1 MIRDQAPDPDVN
13 MYGVHPTYTVME
25 ADGNTHTVLFLNSN
39 AQVISDDAWSC
50 QGIKEGIKACY
61 LQEWALTP
69 KPAFVY
75 RTIGGVLDM
84 YFFLGPSPSDTASQY
99 AQAVGESNS

>member
-1 MIRDQAPDPDVN
+1 
-13 MYGVHPTYTVME
+13 ME
-25 ADGNTHTVLFLNSN
+25 GDGNTHTVLFLNSN
-39 AQVISDDAWSC
+39 AQVFPKMPGNAT
-50 QGIKEGIKACY
+50 KEGIKTWY

-99 AQAVGESNS
+99 AQAVGEDNVMVPLKLF

>member
-1 MIRDQAPDPDVN
+1 MP
-13 MYGVHPTYTVME
+13 G
-25 ADGNTHTVLFLNSN
+25 
-39 AQVISDDAWSC
+39 
-50 QGIKEGIKACY
+50 KEGSKACY

-99 AQAVGESNS
+99 AQAVGENNNSTIKTILNTCDKYI